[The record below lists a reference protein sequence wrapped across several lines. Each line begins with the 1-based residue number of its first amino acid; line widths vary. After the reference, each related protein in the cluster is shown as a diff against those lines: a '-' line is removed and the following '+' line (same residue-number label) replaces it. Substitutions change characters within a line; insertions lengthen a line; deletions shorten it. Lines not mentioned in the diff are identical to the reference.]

1 MRLNLV
7 AASLHSLA
15 LIVWIGGSLTSFFT
29 TGNTTIDKDESK
41 LLWVFSETLS
51 LTLLYIGFFILI
63 YVFWHYGLNVD
74 ATIQKQKLKEE
85 KKKERE
91 FEEAKIRIIL
101 DELPEEE
108 EKNEV

>member
-1 MRLNLV
+1 M
-7 AASLHSLA
+7 
-15 LIVWIGGSLTSFFT
+15 
-29 TGNTTIDKDESK
+29 
-41 LLWVFSETLS
+41 
-51 LTLLYIGFFILI
+51 I